1 MITAGGRPSWL
12 KRPSVPLAMFGR
24 DGFMI
29 SPDGRVASYQGIYE
43 SQPWVAVVVNKLN
56 RGIMDLPLRLY
67 REVTQDGEIE
77 PVHNHPVMDLILN
90 PWERASPAQFKQKLS
105 FPALIH
111 GNSVVA
117 KVRSEPDGPPTGLM
131 PLDWRFLVAHTLDD
145 GEVFFWESNQPRRQ
159 QFYDVDDVVHVAF
172 EAGLGDIGVSPI
184 KQLGTTLRTEEN
196 AQTYQSSSFEKG
208 IRPSGALKTDK
219 SLSRDQRKTLRD
231 EIRQQGDGSFFLL
244 TDGMEWESMS
254 HTAVEA
260 ELIEQRRLNREEVAA
275 VYDVDPPLIG
285 ILDHATYS
293 NVAEMHNRYYRA
305 TLRPWLTLIA
315 DSLTAQL
322 IDSEPAW
329 TGDGLFFSF
338 DLSEVLRS
346 DTPEEISAAA
356 TMISSGLA
364 TPNESRN
371 RLRMRR
377 SSQEG
382 ADDLYLPTNNLSSM
396 GDDEENDPP
405 PGNQLNGSDPIKSN
419 CKRAMERAAKRMAGG
434 QEPWDRGRFVRELYQ
449 DAPDAAAEPLA
460 DLVEGLI
467 ARAEGD
473 PNACRRLA
481 ASRFGR

>member
-1 MITAGGRPSWL
+1 
-12 KRPSVPLAMFGR
+12 
-24 DGFMI
+24 
-29 SPDGRVASYQGIYE
+29 
-43 SQPWVAVVVNKLN
+43 
-56 RGIMDLPLRLY
+56 
-67 REVTQDGEIE
+67 
-77 PVHNHPVMDLILN
+77 
-90 PWERASPAQFKQKLS
+90 
-105 FPALIH
+105 
-111 GNSVVA
+111 
-117 KVRSEPDGPPTGLM
+117 
-131 PLDWRFLVAHTLDD
+131 
-145 GEVFFWESNQPRRQ
+145 
-159 QFYDVDDVVHVAF
+159 
-172 EAGLGDIGVSPI
+172 LGDIGVSPI